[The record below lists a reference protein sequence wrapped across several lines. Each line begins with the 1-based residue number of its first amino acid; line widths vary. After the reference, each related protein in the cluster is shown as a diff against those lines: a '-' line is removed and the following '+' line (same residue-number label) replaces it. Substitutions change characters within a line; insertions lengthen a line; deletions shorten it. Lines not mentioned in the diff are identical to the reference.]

1 MKIFVKSGNPEQAA
15 DIFLPLYTDS
25 AYSRIAEVYPALPAF
40 GLERALTDFRAE
52 SGKTA
57 TLYNAEGG
65 RLFLIGLGKPKSAG
79 FSGVFRAARSA
90 AVQLG
95 RQLQPAASLL
105 LSHLAGSAEAE
116 AGLTDAFVNGLVS
129 GTYQLGSWKENAG
142 SEPHPFDGEESS
154 LTLISAQSPEHFED
168 IASAARRGH
177 LIGLAQKQVM
187 HLVNMPSNLQ
197 TPPFL
202 ADVAREWGENHGQK
216 VTVFSGDEI
225 EANQLFALAAVN
237 RGSEYPAQFIVME
250 YEPEN
255 APEDAPTV
263 GLVGKGI
270 TFDTGGLSIKTSAGM
285 YFMKCDM
292 GGAAV
297 VLGFMEAAASLQL
310 PVKLV
315 AVVPVTDNLID
326 ARSFKPSDIICSYSG
341 KTIEIMDTD
350 AEGRLILA
358 DGLSWIT
365 EKYELDY
372 LFDFATLT
380 GATVR
385 AMGYAAAGMFTPDDA
400 LAASFSEAGDLAG
413 ERVWRFPLWD
423 EYADDLHSDVAD
435 VRNLSGK
442 PVAGGISAAKFLE
455 VFTREHPR
463 WAHFDIAGVAFGES
477 EFGKHKNGT
486 GWGVRLLTELTA
498 KLTKP
503 ETGTN

>member
-1 MKIFVKSGNPEQAA
+1 MKISIASTLPQSPG
-15 DIFLPLYTDS
+15 DLLLPLFNETQFDHFS
-25 AYSRIAEVYPALPAF
+25 AIYPAIAEA
-40 GLERALTDFRAE
+40 GLKRALSDFSAE

-57 TLYNAEGG
+57 LYYHSAGH
-65 RLFLIGLGKPKSAG
+65 RIFLIGMGKPNPARLS
-79 FSGVFRAARSA
+79 VPYRAARA
-90 AVQLG
+90 ATVQLSK
-95 RQLQPAASLL
+95 QLSGKITLL
-105 LSHLAGSAEAE
+105 LSHLADDTMAEIR
-116 AGLTDAFVNGLVS
+116 LTDAFINGLAT
-129 GTYQLGSWKENAG
+129 GTYQLGSWKEGAG
-142 SEPHPFDGEESS
+142 KNPHPLDQDDSEVTLLSARPEADFEA
-154 LTLISAQSPEHFED
+154 LTD
-168 IASAARRGH
+168 AARRGH
-177 LIGLAQKQVM
+177 LIGLAQKETM

-197 TPPFL
+197 IPAFL
-202 ADVAREWGENHGQK
+202 AEVAREWGTQHGQK

-225 EANQLFALAAVN
+225 AENNLHALAAVN
-237 RGSEYPAQFIVME
+237 RGSEHPAQFIVME
-250 YEPEN
+250 YKPET
-255 APEDAPTV
+255 ATDETPTI

-326 ARSFKPSDIICSYSG
+326 AKSFKPSDIINSYSG

-365 EKYELDY
+365 EHHKPDY

-385 AMGYAAAGMFTPDDA
+385 AIGYAAAGFFTPDDD
-400 LAASFSEAGDLAG
+400 LARICAEAGDLAG
-413 ERVWRFPLWD
+413 ERIWRFPLWD

-463 WAHFDIAGVAFGES
+463 WAHFDIAGVAFAES

-486 GWGVRLLTELTA
+486 GWGIRLLTELVPHL
-498 KLTKP
+498 KKP
-503 ETGTN
+503 KA